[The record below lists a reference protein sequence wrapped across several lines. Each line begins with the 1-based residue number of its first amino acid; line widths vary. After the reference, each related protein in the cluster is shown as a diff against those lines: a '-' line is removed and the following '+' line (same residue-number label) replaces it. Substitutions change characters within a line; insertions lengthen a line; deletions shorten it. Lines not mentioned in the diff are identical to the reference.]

1 MDPSNDPSNLALAHG
16 FIAPPPMDNKNDIN
30 IATSK
35 KNSSNTGLLLLVVL
49 LLISNVVML
58 WMLMQRNK
66 DVDRS
71 EQQVQNIA
79 AEKENVTHLLEN
91 MLASYDTLKTENEQI
106 TTEMEAQKAQ
116 IEQLLD
122 QVKRGKYDVT
132 KARKEAETLRRI
144 MKGYV
149 VTIDS
154 LNQANQLLTA
164 ENMTI
169 RQELGEVLGQ
179 REALATKAQDL
190 EGKISKGSVLHAT
203 TITAGALFMRNNGK
217 QVDTNR
223 AKRAEM
229 IKSCFTLGENRV
241 ASAGDKILYM
251 RVISPDGKVLP
262 SGDPDNR
269 FSFNGVEGEYSA
281 RREVNYQ
288 NQPVDVCIFW
298 NGGQELRTGQYLVEV
313 YESGGLVAST
323 TFDLK

>member
-1 MDPSNDPSNLALAHG
+1 MENQNDRGTTVA
-16 FIAPPPMDNKNDIN
+16 
-30 IATSK
+30 K
-35 KNSSNTGLLLLVVL
+35 KSSNTGLLLLVVL

-66 DVDRS
+66 EVDRS
-71 EQQVQNIA
+71 EQQVQNIT

-106 TTEMEAQKAQ
+106 TTEMEAQRAH
-116 IEQLLD
+116 IEELLD
-122 QVKRGKYDVT
+122 QVKRGNYDLS
-132 KARKEAETLRRI
+132 KAKKEAETLRRI

-149 VTIDS
+149 ATIDS

-169 RQELGEVLGQ
+169 RQELGEVQGQ

-190 EGKISKGSVLHAT
+190 EGRITKGSVLHAT
-203 TITAGALFMRNNGK
+203 TISSGALYMRNNGK

-229 IKSCFTLGENRV
+229 VKCCFTLGENRV
-241 ASAGDKILYM
+241 ATAGDKVLYM

-262 SGDPDNR
+262 SGDPDDR

-298 NGGQELRTGQYLVEV
+298 NGGQELKSGQYLVEI
-313 YESGGLVAST
+313 YESGGVVGKAS
-323 TFDLK
+323 FDLK

>member
-1 MDPSNDPSNLALAHG
+1 MENQNDRGTNVA
-16 FIAPPPMDNKNDIN
+16 
-30 IATSK
+30 K
-35 KNSSNTGLLLLVVL
+35 KSSNTGLLLLVVL

-66 DVDRS
+66 EVDRS
-71 EQQVQNIA
+71 EQQVQNIT

-106 TTEMEAQKAQ
+106 TTEMDAQRAQ

-122 QVKRGKYDVT
+122 QVKRGNYDLS

-149 VTIDS
+149 ATIDS

-169 RQELGEVLGQ
+169 RQELGEVQGQ
-179 REALATKAQDL
+179 RAALETKAQDL
-190 EGKISKGSVLHAT
+190 EGRITKGSVLHAT
-203 TITAGALFMRNNGK
+203 TITSGALYMRNNGK

-229 IKSCFTLGENRV
+229 VKSCFTLGENRV
-241 ASAGDKILYM
+241 ATAGDKVLYM

-262 SGDPDNR
+262 SGDPNDR

-298 NGGQELRTGQYLVEV
+298 NGGQELKTGQYLVEI
-313 YESGGLVAST
+313 YESGGLVGKAS
-323 TFDLK
+323 FDLK

>member
-1 MDPSNDPSNLALAHG
+1 MTMENQNDRG
-16 FIAPPPMDNKNDIN
+16 
-30 IATSK
+30 TTVVK
-35 KNSSNTGLLLLVVL
+35 KSSNTGLLLLVVL

-66 DVDRS
+66 EVDRS
-71 EQQVQNIA
+71 EQQVQNIT

-106 TTEMEAQKAQ
+106 TTEMEAQRAH
-116 IEQLLD
+116 IEELLD
-122 QVKRGKYDVT
+122 QVKRGNYDLS
-132 KARKEAETLRRI
+132 KAKKEAETLRRI

-149 VTIDS
+149 ATIDS

-169 RQELGEVLGQ
+169 RQELGEVQGQ

-190 EGKISKGSVLHAT
+190 EGRITKGSVLHAT
-203 TITAGALFMRNNGK
+203 TISSGALYMRNNGK

-229 IKSCFTLGENRV
+229 VKSCFTLGENRV
-241 ASAGDKILYM
+241 ATAGDKVLYM

-298 NGGQELRTGQYLVEV
+298 NGGQELKSGQYLVEI
-313 YESGGLVAST
+313 YESGGLVGKAS
-323 TFDLK
+323 FDLK

>member
-1 MDPSNDPSNLALAHG
+1 
-16 FIAPPPMDNKNDIN
+16 MDNKNDIN
-30 IATSK
+30 IATTK

-106 TTEMEAQKAQ
+106 TTEMEAQRAQ

-229 IKSCFTLGENRV
+229 IKSCFSLGENRV